1 MPVAGFDPR
10 SLWGS
15 FTEARGTTRAHE
27 AVDLPAPRGT
37 PVLAVADGIVQKLF
51 TSVRGG
57 LTLYEFD
64 LDGRYCYYYA
74 HLDSYAPSI
83 LEGRFLRKG
92 DVIGT
97 VGSTGNANEK
107 APHLHFAVTLLGPE
121 KKWWGG
127 VPVDPYPLWSVAPRF
142 PAEPGAPPDL
152 DRFLAAAV
160 RDGNHDSESHG
171 DHDADG
177 RPACAHALQHSDLP
191 EGRDEAS
198 EENDV
203 SEKIEVGPFHR
214 DFSCAGVPGRGAEAA
229 EGPVSSSASR

>member
-127 VPVDPYPLWSVAPRF
+127 VPVDPYPL
-142 PAEPGAPPDL
+142 L
-152 DRFLAAAV
+152 V
-160 RDGNHDSESHG
+160 R
-171 DHDADG
+171 
-177 RPACAHALQHSDLP
+177 
-191 EGRDEAS
+191 
-198 EENDV
+198 
-203 SEKIEVGPFHR
+203 
-214 DFSCAGVPGRGAEAA
+214 
-229 EGPVSSSASR
+229 